1 MKSLL
6 LTLIVILL
14 MYIPEGKCQNV
25 QELISL
31 IHEYSEKNNYPGVM
45 IAITRSDSVLFSG
58 GVGFAY
64 VKDSLAVNEKQLFR
78 QGSVSK
84 SFIALALIKL
94 LHDQNLSLKTPIRDI
109 DPNIPFKNDWAASI
123 PITVEHLL
131 ESSAGFDDFH
141 AHAIYNFKDSL
152 PPPTTE
158 LIHSHRKS
166 LFARWKPGT
175 RHAYSNS
182 GYVVAGHLI
191 EKLSGIPYQQYIAER
206 ILSPL
211 GMTSSGFYFKQPADI
226 PFAAGY
232 SFSNGQYQ
240 EVPFV
245 SLQAG
250 PAGDLCANADDMIKF
265 LQFMLTRNGALI
277 DSSVFTKATFDRIEN
292 SEATS
297 AGQAGLPG
305 GYGLG
310 NFSVWQN
317 GFVFHG
323 HDGGIDGY
331 SSRYIYSRDANLGI
345 AVAVNT
351 TKDPTPI
358 VELILNQMFGKP
370 SEHLTERATFP
381 IPQQLKDKY
390 EGFYVFRN
398 PRQQFKAFINNL
410 ANNFLLKFEGDQ
422 VFIKTVFGQSID
434 TMTYAGNNQFYR
446 NIEDVPSVIMF
457 ENDEGNKAIGIKRN
471 YAEKESLVVRMVMN
485 IIIVISMIVPFLYMA
500 YFGVVFLI
508 QLIRRKQIFPLPGFL
523 LFIACL
529 CFPVMFYG
537 FATAATDRF
546 TAGTL
551 TFHSGLLFVSSTL
564 MATLSVYSIF
574 QLFSIKRSKS
584 FRVLFSITT
593 ASLVILSLFLW
604 DSGFIGMRL
613 WAY

>member
-6 LTLIVILL
+6 LLILVSLFI
-14 MYIPEGKCQNV
+14 YIPEGKSQDV
-25 QELISL
+25 QELLSI
-31 IHEYSEKNNYPGVM
+31 IHEYSKKNNYPGVM
-45 IAITRSDSVLFSG
+45 IGITKSDSVLFSG
-58 GVGFAY
+58 GVGYANL
-64 VKDSLAVNEKQLFR
+64 KDSLAVNEKHLFR
-78 QGSVSK
+78 QGSISK
-84 SFIALALIKL
+84 SFISLALIKL
-94 LHDQNLSLKTPIRDI
+94 LHDQSLSLKTPIIEI
-109 DPNIPFKNDWAASI
+109 DDNIPFINKWAKI
-123 PITVEHLL
+123 VPVTVEHIL

-152 PPPTTE
+152 PPPTAE

-166 LFARWKPGT
+166 LYTRWKPGT

-191 EKLSGIPYQQYIAER
+191 EKISGIPYQQYISEN

-211 GMTSSGFYFKQPADI
+211 GMASSGFYFKQPADV
-226 PFAAGY
+226 PFATGY

-250 PAGDLCANADDMIKF
+250 PAGDLCANAEDMIKF

-277 DSSVFTKATFDRIEN
+277 DSTIFTTETFDRIEN
-292 SEATS
+292 SHATS
-297 AGQAGLPG
+297 ASQAGLPG

-317 GFVFHG
+317 GFIFHG

-345 AVAVNT
+345 VVAVNIT
-351 TKDPTPI
+351 EDPTPI
-358 VELILNQMFGKP
+358 VELILNHLLGKP
-370 SEHLTERATFP
+370 TGHLAERATFP
-381 IPQQLKDKY
+381 IPQQLKDEY

-410 ANNFLLKFEGDQ
+410 ANNFLLEFEGNQ

-446 NIEDVPSVIMF
+446 NIEDVPSVVMF
-457 ENDEGNKAIGIKRN
+457 ENDEGNNAIGIKRN
-471 YAEKESLVVRMVMN
+471 YAEKESFFVRMFLN
-485 IIIVISMIVPFLYMA
+485 VIFVLSIIVPFLYMA
-500 YFGVVFLI
+500 YFGVGLLV
-508 QLIRRKQIFPLPGFL
+508 QLFRKKQIFPLSGFI

-529 CFPVMFYG
+529 CFPLMFYG
-537 FATAATDRF
+537 FVTAASARF

-551 TFHSGLLFVSSTL
+551 TFHSGLLFVSSIL
-564 MATLSVYSIF
+564 MVVLSAYSIF
-574 QLFSIKRSKS
+574 QIFSVKTNKF
-584 FRVLFSITT
+584 FRGFFMVTTVSII
-593 ASLVILSLFLW
+593 ILIIFFW
-604 DSGFIGMRL
+604 ESGFIGMRL